1 MHYINTYLLSQGY
14 LDWITEKLMCDI
26 CDVINAS
33 ALLTDIS
40 VALREL
46 RAKSL
51 TLYSGRRLNNTGRY
65 IAQVYTACFY
75 DVDICIQFFKYFSK
89 DDYMTLLAHCR
100 GRPFFNPLKSVRESL
115 QEDIYEKL
123 YAAYLQ
129 EPLEFKKDSE
139 EWEFFLNNPRESS
152 IYDLVHRNQ
161 KDNFECSQNVKYC
174 SATIAPCALVNISA
188 ETHSCQNSLTCKLL
202 SIDHKSVSAYFN
214 DLFFKFSES
223 QMAAVAA
230 CLSGRNIWI
239 YGVAGLQY
247 YLLGYNHTYCWN
259 IFEDLLS

>member
-1 MHYINTYLLSQGY
+1 MHYINIYLLSQGY
-14 LDWITEKLMCDI
+14 LDWITGKLFTNI
-26 CDVINAS
+26 CDVKDAP

-115 QEDIYEKL
+115 QEDFFAEKL
-123 YAAYLQ
+123 YAEYLQ
-129 EPLEFKKDSE
+129 EPLKLKEHSE
-139 EWEFFLNNPRESS
+139 EWRLFLNNPRESS

-161 KDNFECSQNVKYC
+161 KDYLERSQNVKYC

-202 SIDHKSVSAYFN
+202 SIEHKSVSAYFN
-214 DLFFKFSES
+214 VLFSKFSES
-223 QMAAVAA
+223 QKAAVAA
-230 CLSGRNIWI
+230 CLSGKNIWI

-247 YLLGYNHTYCWN
+247 YLLGYNHTYC
-259 IFEDLLS
+259 